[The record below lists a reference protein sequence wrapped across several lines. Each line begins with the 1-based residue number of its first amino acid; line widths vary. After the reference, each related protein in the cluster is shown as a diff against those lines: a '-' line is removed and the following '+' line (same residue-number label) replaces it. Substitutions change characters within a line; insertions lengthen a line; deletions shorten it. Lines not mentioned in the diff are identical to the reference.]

1 MKIYLAGGFH
11 SGWQDVVKKEASQH
25 QYFDPR
31 IDADQRFAYRWTQQE
46 IDGVKWCDL
55 MFAYFEKTNP
65 SGMGLAKEIGWAT
78 ILDIPVWYVDEHDR
92 INAFLCACSQRVY
105 SSFSKAVDDLKTYG
119 NKTLAT

>member
-11 SGWQDVVKKEASQH
+11 SDWQDIIKQKAPQH

-46 IDGVKWCDL
+46 IEGVKWCNL
-55 MFAYFEKTNP
+55 VFAYFESDNP

-78 ILDIPVWYVDEHDR
+78 ILDKPVIYVDEHDR
-92 INAFLCACSQRVY
+92 INTFLAACSQRIY
-105 SSFSKAVDDLKTYG
+105 SNFSSAVSYIT
-119 NKTLAT
+119 TLE